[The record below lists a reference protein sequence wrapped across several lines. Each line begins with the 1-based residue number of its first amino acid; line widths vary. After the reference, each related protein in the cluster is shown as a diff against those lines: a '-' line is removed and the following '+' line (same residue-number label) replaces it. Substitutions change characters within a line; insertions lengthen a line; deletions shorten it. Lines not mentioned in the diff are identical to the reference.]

1 MEIMEVWCFF
11 KKNKKTSAPLLV
23 VPKDRAILRSLE
35 RHEGVKIE
43 FESGRP
49 VRRST
54 LIFLSKFKFY
64 PFGFLDEAIYVLIVY
79 ESNFFTTFLEHS
91 QEGII
96 GEGW

>member
-1 MEIMEVWCFF
+1 MEIMGVWCFF

-54 LIFLSKFKFY
+54 LIFLSKFEFY

>member
-1 MEIMEVWCFF
+1 MFF
-11 KKNKKTSAPLLV
+11 LKKQKTSAPLLV

-35 RHEGVKIE
+35 PHEDVKIK

-49 VRRST
+49 ERRSA

-64 PFGFLDEAIYVLIVY
+64 PLGFLDEAIYVLIVY

>member
-1 MEIMEVWCFF
+1 ML
-11 KKNKKTSAPLLV
+11 KKNKKTSPPLWAAPEV
-23 VPKDRAILRSLE
+23 RAILQSLGP
-35 RHEGVKIE
+35 HEDGKIK
-43 FESGRP
+43 FESGP
-49 VRRST
+49 PERRSA

>member
-35 RHEGVKIE
+35 RREGVKIE

-54 LIFLSKFKFY
+54 LIFLSKFEFY